1 MKKTTWVIIGLSI
14 CVVVLSTALGVVL
27 LQKKTET
34 SIVRE
39 PDTYTSSYLNIKPWQ
54 FSLSP
59 FRSNIYARYFNA
71 EAYLKS
77 HPENVLI
84 VPRKGLTVYH
94 NDKVTTYVIPGNK
107 VGVIKPNK

>member
-34 SIVRE
+34 IIVRE
-39 PDTYTSSYLNIKPWQ
+39 PDPYTSSIKPWQ
-54 FSLSP
+54 FGLSP

-71 EAYLKS
+71 EAYTKS
-77 HPENVLI
+77 EPEQIGATRYII
-84 VPRKGLTVYH
+84 VPGVPGKVVGLK
-94 NDKVTTYVIPGNK
+94 N
-107 VGVIKPNK
+107 PNK